1 MPELPEVETVRL
13 GLSAVM
19 EGRRINKILVCRSD
33 LRKPIP
39 QNFVEVLTGRTVI
52 NLQRRAKYL
61 LIKFDDCTVL
71 LIHLGMSGRMV
82 IEQMTGNQT
91 ENFSN
96 YPLNALGK
104 HEHVIFSVGNGTIIR
119 FIDPRRFGLMVL
131 TTEGELRGH
140 PLLSSIGP
148 EPLEEEF
155 HAPGLAGSL
164 KGRRMPIKTALL
176 DQRFV
181 AGLGNIYV
189 CESLFKAGLS
199 PRRKAYTV
207 QQNRAVRLVK
217 AIKEV
222 LIQAVAVGGSTIQ
235 DHISP
240 SGEIGYFQNQL
251 KVYGLEGA
259 PCSVC
264 QIPIKR
270 IVQSGRSTFFCSGCQ
285 R

>member
-1 MPELPEVETVRL
+1 
-13 GLSAVM
+13 
-19 EGRRINKILVCRSD
+19 
-33 LRKPIP
+33 
-39 QNFVEVLTGRTVI
+39 
-52 NLQRRAKYL
+52 
-61 LIKFDDCTVL
+61 
-71 LIHLGMSGRMV
+71 MSGRMV
-82 IEQMTGNQT
+82 IEQMTENQT

-131 TTEGELRGH
+131 TTEGELRSH

>member
-1 MPELPEVETVRL
+1 MPELPEVETVRR

-19 EGRRINKILVCRSD
+19 ERRRVNKILVCRFD
-33 LRKPIP
+33 LRRPIP
-39 QNFVEVLTGRTVI
+39 ENFVEVLTGRTVVS
-52 NLQRRAKYL
+52 LHRRAKYL
-61 LIKFDDCTVL
+61 LIKFDDDTVL

-82 IEQMTGNQT
+82 IDQMT
-91 ENFSN
+91 ENRTKKN
-96 YPLNALGK
+96 TTYPLKAFSK

-131 TTEGELRGH
+131 TTESELKCH

-155 HAPGLAGSL
+155 SGPGLAGSL
-164 KGRRMPIKTALL
+164 KGRTMPIKTALL

-199 PRRKAYTV
+199 PRRKAYTI
-207 QQNRAVRLVK
+207 QKKRAVRLVK

-222 LIQAVAVGGSTIQ
+222 LTQAVAVGGSTIQ
-235 DHISP
+235 DHITP

-259 PCSVC
+259 VCSVC
-264 QIPIKR
+264 KMPIKR